1 MDSLRPVPTLLRI
14 PVFLNILRMTLAI
27 PLEIPW
33 IFLQV
38 RLNPGIIVFA
48 VSGIVPPPSS
58 IVVRFEGLLTWRVA
72 AGLLPLAQLPVR
84 PKRNGAYTTGFPLP
98 LHRHPPDMVTTKK
111 PEKPEES
118 KD

>member
-58 IVVRFEGLLTWRVA
+58 IVVRFEGLLT
-72 AGLLPLAQLPVR
+72 
-84 PKRNGAYTTGFPLP
+84 
-98 LHRHPPDMVTTKK
+98 
-111 PEKPEES
+111 
-118 KD
+118 